1 MAPTSPAPPLYI
13 AFTAGVDK
21 ASTDRVIATL
31 IDALSKGTREAHLMI
46 STTGGGIMNGMTLFN
61 FLRQFPVTLTTYNIG
76 NVDSV
81 GNVIFLAGERRI
93 ASPQS
98 TFMFHG
104 VAYNVT
110 GPMSLAE
117 PNLIEMLGVV
127 QADQNRMADII
138 AQRTQIARD
147 DAAHLFSH
155 AATKT
160 AAEALAVGI
169 IHEIAAPVVP
179 PDASVVLI
187 AA

>member
-1 MAPTSPAPPLYI
+1 MESTANPPLYI

-21 ASTDRVIATL
+21 PSTDRVIAAL
-31 IDALSKGTREAHLMI
+31 IDALGKGTCEVHLMI

-61 FLRQFPVTLTTYNIG
+61 FLRQFPVSLTTYNIG

-93 ASPQS
+93 AAPQS

-104 VAYNVT
+104 VAYNLT
-110 GPMSLAE
+110 GPMNLAE

-127 QADQNRMADII
+127 QADQNRMADVI

-147 DAAHLFSH
+147 DAAHLFSR

-160 AAEALAVGI
+160 AAEALSLGI
-169 IHEIAAPVVP
+169 IHEIAAPIIP
-179 PDASVVLI
+179 PNASVVLI
-187 AA
+187 SA

>member
-1 MAPTSPAPPLYI
+1 
-13 AFTAGVDK
+13 
-21 ASTDRVIATL
+21 
-31 IDALSKGTREAHLMI
+31 
-46 STTGGGIMNGMTLFN
+46 
-61 FLRQFPVTLTTYNIG
+61 
-76 NVDSV
+76 
-81 GNVIFLAGERRI
+81 
-93 ASPQS
+93 
-98 TFMFHG
+98 MFHG

-147 DAAHLFSH
+147 DAAHLFSR

-179 PDASVVLI
+179 TNASVVLI

>member
-1 MAPTSPAPPLYI
+1 
-13 AFTAGVDK
+13 
-21 ASTDRVIATL
+21 
-31 IDALSKGTREAHLMI
+31 
-46 STTGGGIMNGMTLFN
+46 
-61 FLRQFPVTLTTYNIG
+61 
-76 NVDSV
+76 
-81 GNVIFLAGERRI
+81 
-93 ASPQS
+93 
-98 TFMFHG
+98 
-104 VAYNVT
+104 
-110 GPMSLAE
+110 
-117 PNLIEMLGVV
+117 MLGVV